1 MDAGVTM
8 IVGFITKIIDSPFSY
23 IILAI
28 FVWYVRDIYNFLV
41 SIKDIKN
48 KWPHLLEILKGMN
61 DRIESMDD
69 RIESMDDR
77 IESMD
82 DRIES
87 IDDRI
92 KSMQDSMDNFINPL
106 AQSKSPQSLNDKG
119 RKVAQEL
126 DAESF
131 VEKYMTYL
139 KLDENMNAY
148 DIQEACFHFA
158 SDILPEKYLTDAE
171 KTNIKDVAYRHGNT
185 ERAILRS
192 VIGITLRD
200 AILRGRDI
208 NLGQVDTDTPTS

>member
-1 MDAGVTM
+1 MDAGVAM
-8 IVGFITKIIDSPFSY
+8 IVGFIAKIIDSPFSY

-28 FVWYVRDIYNFLV
+28 FVWYVRDIYNFLM

-48 KWPHLLEILKGMN
+48 KWPHLLEILKDMN
-61 DRIESMDD
+61 DRIKSMN
-69 RIESMDDR
+69 
-77 IESMD
+77 
-82 DRIES
+82 
-87 IDDRI
+87 DRI
-92 KSMQDSMDNFINPL
+92 KSMQDSMDNLINPL

-139 KLDENMNAY
+139 KLGENMNAY